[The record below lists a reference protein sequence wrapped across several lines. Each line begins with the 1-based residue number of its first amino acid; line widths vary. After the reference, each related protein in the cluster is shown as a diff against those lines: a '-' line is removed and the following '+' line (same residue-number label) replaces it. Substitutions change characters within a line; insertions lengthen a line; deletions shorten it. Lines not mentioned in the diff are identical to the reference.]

1 MSQLHK
7 SKFCIKKE
15 ENNDHILFVA
25 ILTNKNEKT
34 YISYKFTSCSP
45 LEISWEFFL
54 KGTELYNFM

>member
-1 MSQLHK
+1 MY
-7 SKFCIKKE
+7 KKE